1 MACVAAILILS
12 SCGGGGGGGG
22 SLPITSYGAI
32 DGYVYVPYGSP
43 AARVAEATPTG
54 YKPVEGAMAIATCG
68 VSTKTASTNSSG
80 YFKIQTV
87 PTGSCTIQAEISG
100 YITTQYIATV
110 SAGQTTRVGGAEGIT
125 ITPVTHG
132 AIRVAA
138 NVAGGSITMD
148 GQSTNVAMPAGLV
161 YTFSY
166 VEPGTHTVGMSK
178 SGYEIV
184 GNQNIT
190 VTAGQTATIDFKMI
204 PTGNRPPVAN
214 AGDDAKWFAGAYYV
228 HEGWNG
234 QTNVFTPHPIRFTLD
249 GSGSSDPDGDE
260 VTYRWEQVSG
270 PDIELSDITASKPV
284 FIPSMPG
291 TYIFRLKVS
300 DVYHDSA
307 ASVVSVEINMISGKL
322 AFASTITQVSTEI
335 YTMNADGSGLLR
347 LTENNYY
354 DSGPKWSPDG
364 ERIVFT
370 TNPSRDGQTY
380 YVATMNEDGTG
391 VNVLPLEGGASD
403 WSPNSNYI
411 LYSNEYNGIS
421 EIYRAEPDGANAGRL
436 TTTGKK
442 KFITRYSYDG
452 TKIITTQEYG
462 YDNYEVVM
470 MNSDGGNQTRLTD
483 DNVVHLYTSG
493 MPDNRILYTSS
504 DWLGAENTLYVMNA
518 DGTQKQPWPV
528 PEGVNNVVLPV
539 MTDDG
544 RFIFYT
550 GKDNKIHVM
559 YADGSADLNLGIWG
573 SSIDYHPGP

>member
-1 MACVAAILILS
+1 MNPKRATASVIKLMACVAAILILS

-87 PTGSCTIQAEISG
+87 PTGTCTIQAEIGG

-132 AIRVAA
+132 AIRVTA

-403 WSPNSNYI
+403 WSPDGTHL
-411 LYSNEYNGIS
+411 LYSSLYNGIYEVYES
-421 EIYRAEPDGANAGRL
+421 ETDGINPTRL
-436 TTTGKK
+436 TTTSKDKTSIG
-442 KFITRYSYDG
+442 YSYAG
-452 TKIITTQEYG
+452 IKIVMTQEYG
-462 YDNYEVVM
+462 YDNYEVVVM
-470 MNSDGGNQTRLTD
+470 DSDGGNLARLTD
-483 DNVVHLYTSG
+483 DDKVHIRAVWISS
-493 MPDNRILYTSS
+493 DKILYTTADWFGGKETVGKQHKPRGKRLGDCFAAPTITESHAWNRNNNTGWHAQSS
-504 DWLGAENTLYVMNA
+504 FLCA
-518 DGTQKQPWPV
+518 
-528 PEGVNNVVLPV
+528 
-539 MTDDG
+539 
-544 RFIFYT
+544 
-550 GKDNKIHVM
+550 
-559 YADGSADLNLGIWG
+559 
-573 SSIDYHPGP
+573 